1 MHPTAPSR
9 LLSLLRPFVVGA
21 LAWTAAVAATAQVTR
36 IVVPF
41 NAGGATD
48 NYVRAI
54 ADEMTKLGTQTI
66 VENKPGASGA
76 IAADYAARS
85 KPDGTTLFLGS
96 NSTLANNVVLFQKLS
111 YDPFKQFTAV
121 SNIGYQP
128 SILMARADAPFKT
141 LKEYVAYAKANP
153 GKINRASV
161 GAGNITNLAGVMLDK
176 AAGIT
181 TTHIPYTGDPL
192 VMQALLGGQ
201 VDAYVGSITLALP
214 QVQAGKIR
222 VLGVFDDKR
231 LEQLPDVPTLKESG
245 YDLDAYA
252 WYGLVVPTGTPKET
266 IDRLNKL
273 INSVLDNKEFGA
285 KAAALG
291 VNRRGGSPDDMTR
304 FVKHEYDRW
313 APLITELGLAKSM

>member
-1 MHPTAPSR
+1 MSFN
-9 LLSLLRPFVVGA
+9 LLLRPLLAGA
-21 LAWTAAVAATAQVTR
+21 LMLAAAAASAQVTR

-48 NYVRAI
+48 TYVRAI
-54 ADEMTKLGTQTI
+54 ADELTQRGIQTI
-66 VENKPGASGA
+66 VENKPGASGM
-76 IAADYAARS
+76 IAADYVARA
-85 KPDGTTLFLGS
+85 KPDGLTLFLGS
-96 NSTLANNVVLFQKLS
+96 NSTLANNVVLFQKMS
-111 YDPFKQFTAV
+111 YDPFKQLTAV

-192 VMQALLGGQ
+192 VIQALLGGQ

-214 QVQAGKIR
+214 HSQSGKLR
-222 VLGVFDDKR
+222 VLGVFDEKR

-245 YDLDAYA
+245 YDIDAYA
-252 WYGLVVPTGTPKET
+252 WYSLVAPAGTPRET
-266 IDRLNKL
+266 IEKLNRT
-273 INSVLDNKEFGA
+273 INEILLSKDFAA
-285 KAAALG
+285 KANTLG
-291 VNRRGGSPDDMTR
+291 VVRRGGTPEDLTR
-304 FVKHEYDRW
+304 FIKSEYDRW
-313 APLITELGLAKSM
+313 APVITELGLAKSM

>member
-1 MHPTAPSR
+1 MSFN
-9 LLSLLRPFVVGA
+9 LLLRPLLAGA
-21 LAWTAAVAATAQVTR
+21 LMLAAAAASAQVTR

-48 NYVRAI
+48 TYVRAI
-54 ADEMTKLGTQTI
+54 ADELTQRGIQTI
-66 VENKPGASGA
+66 VENKPGASGM
-76 IAADYAARS
+76 IAADYVARA
-85 KPDGTTLFLGS
+85 KPDGLTLFLGS
-96 NSTLANNVVLFQKLS
+96 NSTLANNVVLFQKMS
-111 YDPFKQFTAV
+111 YDPFKQLTAV

-192 VMQALLGGQ
+192 VIQALLGGQ

-214 QVQAGKIR
+214 HSQSGKLR
-222 VLGVFDDKR
+222 VLGVFDEKR

-245 YDLDAYA
+245 YDIDAYA
-252 WYGLVVPTGTPKET
+252 WYSLVAPAGTPRET
-266 IDRLNKL
+266 IEKLNRT
-273 INSVLDNKEFGA
+273 INEILQSKDFAA
-285 KAAALG
+285 KASTLG
-291 VNRRGGSPDDMTR
+291 VVRRGGTPEDLTR
-304 FVKHEYDRW
+304 FIKAEYDRW
-313 APLITELGLAKSM
+313 APVITELGLAKSM